1 MSSIYGTEL
10 LRATGLKD
18 IYYYSCEESEINGNS
33 SKLVKAAA
41 GLFIVVNMAMP
52 QPAFSKDVVIPN
64 IDNKPMIELV
74 QAPIR
79 MLETPKSDIKIGTPR
94 PLTYHEVKLK
104 SLDLYNRIERTQKLL
119 LSYSKNDD
127 GAEVPSESMVVMK
140 QTNRLLSQLPFE
152 DAILNY
158 DKYEDAWQYYLYLPH
173 HIELSIGVF
182 SDMPGDVDFSV
193 YQHSDLLVANTIKI
207 NQLVSKMK
215 QILQKADRN
224 A

>member
-1 MSSIYGTEL
+1 M
-10 LRATGLKD
+10 
-18 IYYYSCEESEINGNS
+18 
-33 SKLVKAAA
+33 
-41 GLFIVVNMAMP
+41 
-52 QPAFSKDVVIPN
+52 
-64 IDNKPMIELV
+64 
-74 QAPIR
+74 
-79 MLETPKSDIKIGTPR
+79 
-94 PLTYHEVKLK
+94 TYHEVKLK
-104 SLDLYNRIERTQKLL
+104 SLDLYNKIERSQKLL
-119 LSYSKNDD
+119 LSYRKNDD

-215 QILQKADRN
+215 QILQKADKN